1 MLFKDY
7 CSMSVHYYVIHRIQL
22 NKLLDKSPSWVQSN
36 IDSIGRESKSL
47 KIVEYNTDRYIK
59 IHVIGNKYQV
69 RNSRGISKEFE
80 SFKQVIEAIR

>member
-7 CSMSVHYYVIHRIQL
+7 CSRSVHYYVIHRIQL
-22 NKLLDKSPSWVQSN
+22 NKLIDKSPMWVQSN

-59 IHVIGNKYQV
+59 IHIIGNKYQV
-69 RNSRGISKEFE
+69 RNSRGHSREYE
-80 SFKQVIEAIR
+80 SFNSLIEAIR